1 MTPGLILLA
10 IVAALQVAIAIAIAA
25 RMARTGRIST
35 RILPAAAPPGKQ
47 ATIIVP
53 VLNEEPRLAPCLD
66 GLLAQGAEVAAIL
79 VVDGG
84 STDGTRA
91 LVDAAAARD
100 PRVRWIA
107 AGPAPA
113 GSNGKAN
120 NLVAGEAAL
129 PPDARWVLTIDAD
142 VRPRP
147 GLVAALLAKAAADRL
162 DQLSVATRQ
171 RLSSAAEG
179 VVHPAMLAT
188 LVYRFGIPGSVA
200 ASVREAQ
207 ANGQCFLIDR
217 DALARVGGF
226 ASVRDSINED
236 VTLAR
241 ALVAAGFR
249 SGFYESADL
258 VDVEM
263 YASATDAWRNW
274 SRSLPLR
281 DRYDDGRRGLAAVT
295 LVQAL
300 PLPLAI
306 IAIVA
311 YGPTHPLAQVEIALV
326 MMRLGVLAGM
336 ARAYFRRPWTYW
348 VSPLADGPV
357 ALRLWFMRQR
367 RRHTWRGQAIERGAT
382 GR

>member
-1 MTPGLILLA
+1 MNPGDLA
-10 IVAALQVAIAIAIAA
+10 FTGVAALQVAVAITVAA
-25 RMARTGRIST
+25 RMARTGRVSS
-35 RILPAAAPPGKQ
+35 RILPAPAPAGEHV
-47 ATIIVP
+47 AIIVP
-53 VLNEEPRLAPCLD
+53 VLDEESRLGPCLD
-66 GLLAQGAEVAAIL
+66 GLITQGPEVATIL

-91 LVDAAAARD
+91 LVAAAAARD
-100 PRVRWIA
+100 PRVRWLE

-120 NLVAGEAAL
+120 NLVTGENAL
-129 PPDARWVLTIDAD
+129 PPDVAWVLTIDAD
-142 VRPRP
+142 VRPQP
-147 GLVAALLAKAAADRL
+147 GLVAALLARATTDRL

-171 RLSSAAEG
+171 HLSSAAEG
-179 VVHPAMLAT
+179 VIHPAMLAT
-188 LVYRFGIPGSVA
+188 LVYRFGIPGSA
-200 ASVREAQ
+200 ARSLRETQ
-207 ANGQCFLIDR
+207 ANGQCFLVTR

-241 ALVAAGFR
+241 ALTAAGFR

-263 YASATDAWRNW
+263 YTSAGDAWRNW

-281 DRYDDGRRGLAAVT
+281 DRYDDGRRGLATVT

-306 IAIVA
+306 IAILL
-311 YGPTHPLAQVEIALV
+311 YDPFHPLAQVEIGLV
-326 MMRLGVLAGM
+326 LMRFGVLAGM
-336 ARAYFRRPWTYW
+336 ARAYTRRPWTYW
-348 VSPLADGPV
+348 VSPAADGPV
-357 ALRLWFMRQR
+357 VLRLWLMRQR
-367 RRHTWRGQAIERGAT
+367 RQHTWRGRTIERGAT
-382 GR
+382 GT